1 MTMREEPTVESLL
14 QAAAERGM
22 PLSRE
27 DAEKV
32 LGGVK
37 RNRAMAEDLRKEL
50 TRELE
55 PGVIFRAGV

>member
-1 MTMREEPTVESLL
+1 MATREEPTVDSLL

-27 DAEKV
+27 DAEKI

-37 RNRAMAEDLRKEL
+37 RNRAMAQELRKEI
-50 TRELE
+50 TKALE
-55 PGVIFRAGV
+55 PAPIFQAGV